1 MLIIQIIKENEIVN
15 IKIKQKTTTKKE
27 SKKEAA

>member
-1 MLIIQIIKENEIVN
+1 MLVIPIIKEDKIVN
-15 IKIKQKTTTKKE
+15 IKIKQITTTKKE